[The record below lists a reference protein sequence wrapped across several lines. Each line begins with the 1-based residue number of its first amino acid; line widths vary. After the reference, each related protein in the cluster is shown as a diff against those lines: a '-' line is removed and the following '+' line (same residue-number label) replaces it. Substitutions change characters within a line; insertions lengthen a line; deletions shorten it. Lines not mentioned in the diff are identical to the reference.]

1 MQISRNDRSEGK
13 TTQEENKN
21 SRRGTENVQ
30 AFVITCKRTSPRRG
44 GKTVIVSSVNG
55 VLGARAT
62 MALHCSGCGCCG
74 DMVESWVLVEVLDGL
89 LELYFEGL
97 FVM

>member
-55 VLGARAT
+55 IFGARAT
-62 MALHCSGCGCCG
+62 MALHCSGCGGG
-74 DMVESWVLVEVLDGL
+74 DM
-89 LELYFEGL
+89 LEL
-97 FVM
+97 VSQIVA